1 MIKIVYEP
9 DQNRSAAYDGEK
21 NIGESTYSKSETI
34 WIIDHTT
41 VDEKYGGQGIAGQLV
56 AEIVEQARKHQ
67 VKIMP
72 LCPFAKK
79 EFSRKPEY
87 ADVLL

>member
-1 MIKIVYEP
+1 MFKIVFEP
-9 DQNRSAAYDGEK
+9 DNTRSAAYDDEK
-21 NIGESTYSKSETI
+21 NIGECSYSKSEKI
-34 WIIDHTT
+34 WIIDHTE
-41 VDEKYGGQGIAGQLV
+41 VDENYGGQGIAGQLV
-56 AEIVEQARKHQ
+56 AEVVEQAREHQ